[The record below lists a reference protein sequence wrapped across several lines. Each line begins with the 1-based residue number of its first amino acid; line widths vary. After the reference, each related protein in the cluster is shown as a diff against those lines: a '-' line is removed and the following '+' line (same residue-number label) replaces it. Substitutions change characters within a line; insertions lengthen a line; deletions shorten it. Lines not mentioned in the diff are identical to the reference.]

1 MSTERVRRETLEV
14 TIGAE
19 GAAAAPATIEPAY
32 MDMGREINGP
42 GCGLCFTATAT
53 VTLH

>member
-19 GAAAAPATIEPAY
+19 GAAAVPATIEPAY
-32 MDMGREINGP
+32 MGREINGP